1 VGWCAYEY
9 LAGTALVA
17 KVVRTMKKKKLTVDV
32 ERLFYVVAAVAGF
45 FGLAGTAV
53 LDWDLIAVPLFHA
66 TAAPFT
72 AGLGLS
78 LLVTVLVAIVE
89 VLRDRK

>member
-1 VGWCAYEY
+1 MVE
-9 LAGTALVA
+9 LV
-17 KVVRTMKKKKLTVDV
+17 KKKKLTIDI
-32 ERLFYVVAAVAGF
+32 ERLVYLVAAVAGF
-45 FGLAGTAV
+45 FGLAGVSV

-72 AGLGLS
+72 SGLGLS
-78 LLVTVLVAIVE
+78 ILVTVVVGVLE